1 LIIDRIQVAY
11 CEGWDSEAGTIAG
24 PLSSALAAERHHA
37 GKQYAV
43 LLSAGDT
50 PVALIEVARG
60 ELHYGLRVFGQR
72 GRFVSEVNCR
82 LLDEDRL
89 FILEQRTGL
98 FTDPEQ
104 IKPHDRK
111 WRRVVTAQP
120 GHVRDSEII
129 PGALRERTGL
139 ADTADYW
146 VDAPDFGDWGRFIRS
161 FPAALGEA
169 GLEVPATVLLD
180 DVSVPDGQGLPPSER
195 PWEPPWPLTPDPA
208 RLAWLFGSGTRLTYD
223 LTRGLQGPESDEGIR
238 QVTVEVVNAGTLR
251 MPSGRVVA
259 KYPSWSRPVEPFT
272 VSVPPGEYPV
282 LVSVARFADEPAHRR
297 VAAAKLVIR
306 DEPAETCSTETW
318 EMALTPGQDP
328 RLLGN
333 GQFYGFGVD
342 SGTGCFC
349 DDSASADFA
358 KLIRHDI
365 LAGAI
370 TGSITDPRS
379 GTNLIGYESGWG
391 DGSYPTWIGRAADG
405 SVTCF
410 VSDMLLMPAASPQLG
425 TDVFDPS

>member
-1 LIIDRIQVAY
+1 MIIDRIQVAY
-11 CEGWDSEAGTIAG
+11 CEGWDSEAGTLAG

-37 GKQYAV
+37 GRQYAV
-43 LLSAGDT
+43 LLRAADT

-60 ELHYGLRVFGQR
+60 ELHYGLRVFGQQ

-104 IKPHDRK
+104 IKLHDRK

-120 GHVRDSEII
+120 GYVRDSEII
-129 PGALRERTGL
+129 PGALRERTEP
-139 ADTADYW
+139 ADAADYW
-146 VDAPDFGDWGRFIRS
+146 VDAPDFGDWGRFVRS

-169 GLEVPATVLLD
+169 ELEVSATVLLD

-208 RLAWLFGSGTRLTYD
+208 RLAWLFVTGKRLTYG
-223 LTRGLQGPESDEGIR
+223 LTRSARGPVSGEETR
-238 QVTVEVVNAGTLR
+238 QVTVEVEVVNAGTLR

-259 KYPSWSRPVEPFT
+259 KDPSW
-272 VSVPPGEYPV
+272 
-282 LVSVARFADEPAHRR
+282 FAP
-297 VAAAKLVIR
+297 
-306 DEPAETCSTETW
+306 
-318 EMALTPGQDP
+318 
-328 RLLGN
+328 
-333 GQFYGFGVD
+333 GVD
-342 SGTGCFC
+342 AGTGCFC
-349 DDSASADFA
+349 DDSASAAFA
-358 KLIRHDI
+358 ELIPHDI
-365 LAGAI
+365 LDGAI
-370 TGSITDPRS
+370 TGSITDPQS

-391 DGSYPTWIGRAADG
+391 DGANPTWIGRAADG

-410 VSDMLLMPAASPQLG
+410 VSDMLLVPGTVAAVR
-425 TDVFDPS
+425 D